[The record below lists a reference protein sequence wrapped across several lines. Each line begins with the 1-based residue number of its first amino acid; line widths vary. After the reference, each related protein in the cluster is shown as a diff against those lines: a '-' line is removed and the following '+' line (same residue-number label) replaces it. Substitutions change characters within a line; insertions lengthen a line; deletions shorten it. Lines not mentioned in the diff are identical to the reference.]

1 MKRISYLDV
10 LRLRGADT
18 RRFLHNQ
25 LSAEIEALEP
35 GAATFACLCQPKGRV
50 IALLLVQ
57 ITGDGALLACASAL
71 SAAVAARLGMFVLRD
86 DVQIDRP
93 GDLAVLTAANG
104 GLGSDTALATPLP
117 GLAYA
122 LAPPG
127 SAEADAGAW
136 KATELRHGVAW
147 LDASSSEQFLPQML
161 GYEGIGALN
170 FRKGCFPGQE
180 IIARTRYL
188 GKLKQRALVA
198 DVYEEVNLEPMTVLD
213 LHGETQEAEARLVDL
228 APAVGG
234 TRLLMV
240 ARTAEEFA
248 VKRVHVGEREMAVTV
263 RWLQA

>member
-10 LRLRGADT
+10 LRLRGTDT

-25 LSAEIEALEP
+25 LSADIQSLQSGEAS
-35 GAATFACLCQPKGRV
+35 FACLCHPKGRV

-57 ITGDGALLACASAL
+57 ITGDGALLGCASAL
-71 SAAVAARLGMFVLRD
+71 SAAVTARLGMFVLRD
-86 DVQIDRP
+86 DVHIDRP
-93 GDLAVLTAANG
+93 EDLAVLAGPADSS
-104 GLGSDTALATPLP
+104 GSEPALANALP

-136 KATELRHGVAW
+136 KAAELERGVAW
-147 LDASSSEQFLPQML
+147 LNAATSEQFLPQML

-198 DVYEEVNLEPMTVLD
+198 DTNEVVDLKPMTALE
-213 LHGETQEAEARLVDL
+213 LHGEEQMAEAKLVDL
-228 APAVGG
+228 APIKGG
-234 TRLLMV
+234 TRLLLV

-248 VKRVHVGEREMAVTV
+248 AEQLRIGARDVTV
-263 RWLQA
+263 APRWLRA